1 MATIGKHGVLPQE
14 QSEIPKP
21 GFQSLLSIHL
31 QYSITP
37 KNTSMD
43 PDMPL
48 NIVNSSKPIL
58 LLVIYIYTVISLF
71 IPVKPL

>member
-37 KNTSMD
+37 KKHFHGSRYASQHRQ
-43 PDMPL
+43 L
-48 NIVNSSKPIL
+48 K
-58 LLVIYIYTVISLF
+58 
-71 IPVKPL
+71 